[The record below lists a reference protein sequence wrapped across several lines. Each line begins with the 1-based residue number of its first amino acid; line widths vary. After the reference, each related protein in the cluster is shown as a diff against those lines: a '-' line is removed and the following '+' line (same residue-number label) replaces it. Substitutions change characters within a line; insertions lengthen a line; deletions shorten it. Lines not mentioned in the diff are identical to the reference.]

1 MKWWQSGLLVG
12 YLTMLILFCGG
23 LAMGTAWYVGAVDV
37 AGWFDNGNTSAEVG
51 ATDNAQEDGNRLVVL
66 GTDGNLFTVS
76 SSGDNRVPLTDDAS
90 ALTLYTYPTWSP
102 DGSMIA
108 FVEVIRENSNMESAL
123 RVVSAEGELLQQVP
137 TEFPAF
143 YLYWNPLSEKLAF
156 LSNWENDMALRMLDV
171 SAKAQEATTVRE
183 GMPFFF
189 SWQPTGDN
197 MLAHIGGDLLTFL
210 QPSGEQQPLDVTT
223 GPFQAPHWSHDGQ
236 KLAFVSQGDENNEN
250 EYSLNVSNAQG
261 EKVTTLAGRK
271 GAFSFNWSPDNER
284 IAYSYTERNVA
295 LASLGPLW
303 VHDTQTHEAWEL
315 SKSPVVAFFWSP
327 DGKRLAFLRPEWHE
341 PVQRAPEAAPLRQ
354 QKPQPWLRWH
364 IWDGEKTYPLTLFV
378 PTDAFLDD
386 YLRYFNQ
393 YAQSISLWSADS
405 QMLLYAGLSE
415 GGLSGIWVLPVEQ
428 ESQAQLIASGVLAGW
443 SPR

>member
-1 MKWWQSGLLVG
+1 MKWWQTGLLVG
-12 YLTMLILFCGG
+12 CLTMLIAFCSA
-23 LAMGTAWYVGAVDV
+23 LAMGTAWYVGAVDF
-37 AGWFDNGNTSAEVG
+37 ARWFENTSAEVAG
-51 ATDNAQEDGNRLVVL
+51 TNKAQEADNRLVVL

-76 SSGDNRVPLTDDAS
+76 SSGDNRVQLTDDAS
-90 ALTLYTYPTWSP
+90 ALTVYSYPTWSP

-123 RVVSAEGELLQQVP
+123 HVVSAGGELLQQVP

-143 YLYWNPLSEKLAF
+143 YLYWNPLSERLAF
-156 LSNWENDMALRMLDV
+156 LSNWESSMALRMLDV
-171 SAKAQEATTVRE
+171 SAKAEEAVTVLE

-189 SWQPTGDN
+189 SWQPTGDR

-210 QPSGEQQPLDVTT
+210 QPSGEQEPLDVAT

-236 KLAFVSQGDENNEN
+236 KLAFVSQGDKNQ
-250 EYSLNVSNAQG
+250 YILNVSNAQG
-261 EKVTTLAGRK
+261 QEVVTLAGRQ
-271 GAFSFNWSPDNER
+271 GAFSFNWSPDNEH
-284 IAYSYTERNVA
+284 IAYSYTERNVG
-295 LASLGPLW
+295 LAAFGPLW
-303 VHDTQTHEAWEL
+303 VHDTETHQAWEL

-341 PVQRAPEAAPLRQ
+341 PVKRAPEAAPLRQ
-354 QKPQPWLRWH
+354 ETQPWLRWH

-378 PTDAFLDD
+378 PTEAFLSN
-386 YLRYFNQ
+386 YLRYFDQ

-415 GGLSGIWVLPVEQ
+415 GGLSGIWVLPVEYG
-428 ESQAQLIASGVLAGW
+428 SQAQLIASGVLAGW

>member
-1 MKWWQSGLLVG
+1 MKWWQTGLLVG
-12 YLTMLILFCGG
+12 WLTMLIAICGASVIG
-23 LAMGTAWYVGAVDV
+23 VVWYVGTEELANDSDE
-37 AGWFDNGNTSAEVG
+37 GLAE
-51 ATDNAQEDGNRLVVL
+51 ADSTDNRLVVL
-66 GTDGNLFTVS
+66 STDGNIFTVS
-76 SSGDNRVPLTDDAS
+76 SDGENRVQLTDDAS
-90 ALTLYTYPTWSP
+90 RKHLYSYPTWSP

-108 FVEVIRENSNMESAL
+108 FVEVIRENSDMRSAL
-123 RVVSAEGELLQQVP
+123 RVVSASGEVLQQVP

-189 SWQPTGDN
+189 SWEPTGDK

-210 QPSGEQQPLDVTT
+210 QPSGEQEPLDVTT
-223 GPFQAPHWSHDGQ
+223 GPFQAPHWSHNGQ
-236 KLAFVSQGDENNEN
+236 KLAFVSQGDEN
-250 EYSLNVSNAQG
+250 EYILNVSDAQG
-261 EKVTTLAGRK
+261 EKVITLAARK
-271 GAFSFNWSPDNER
+271 GAFSFNWSPSNEH
-284 IAYSYTERNVA
+284 IAYSYTERNVG

-303 VHDTQTHEAWEL
+303 VHDTETHRAWEL

-354 QKPQPWLRWH
+354 DPQPWLRWH

-386 YLRYFNQ
+386 YLRYFDQ
-393 YAQSISLWSADS
+393 YAQSISLWSPDS

-415 GGLSGIWVLPVEQ
+415 SGLSGIWVLPVEQ
-428 ESQAQLIASGVLAGW
+428 NSQAELIASGILAGW